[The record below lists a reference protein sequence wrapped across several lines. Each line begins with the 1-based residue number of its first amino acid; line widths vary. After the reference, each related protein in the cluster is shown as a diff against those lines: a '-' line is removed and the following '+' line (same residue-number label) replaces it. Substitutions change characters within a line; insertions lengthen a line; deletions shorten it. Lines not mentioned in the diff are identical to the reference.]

1 MIMRFYHEPREDIR
15 RYNDPTLSETAAVF
29 ESSDGAPPSHRHISV
44 YPKKGDIQRID
55 YDSMHCDPMAYV
67 LIWPYGEPGCFN
79 PVLSAG
85 KLTQQLIVD
94 YYCRIE
100 GDRLKYIR
108 NQQSKLRVD
117 TYSGL
122 ADALRATAN
131 EANVRVGKLVV
142 LPSSFIGSPRN
153 MVQNYQDAMAIVR
166 KFGKPDLFITFT
178 CNASWPEITTSIHS
192 YETANNRPD
201 IVVRV
206 FHAKVEHLLKIIKT
220 KKIFGDV
227 KTYIYTIEF
236 QKRGLPHV
244 HLLVGLED
252 HCKVRNVQDI
262 DRVVSAEIPDPNHD
276 STLYNLVKK
285 HNIHGPC
292 GSLNLNNVCMENG
305 KCKKEFPKQFS
316 SVTKENY
323 NGYPVYMRR
332 DNGQTISKTVNGK
345 CIDIDNRYVVP
356 YNPFLLKYFE
366 AHINVEICASVH
378 SVKYL
383 QKYIY
388 KGHDC
393 ANLQVTVD
401 QTSVNHDEVTTYLNT
416 RYVGSC
422 EAAYRIFS
430 YNMHEQ
436 SHTIV
441 RLAVHLPDQQ
451 QVYFTN
457 DNAAEALMHAELKST
472 TLIGWLNLNNH
483 KQTKSPYSYPETPM
497 HYVWNGKQWKKR
509 VKYQPVIGRMYHV
522 SPSDSERYYLRLLLL
537 HVIGAKSFEDIR
549 TYNGITFP
557 TFKEAAK
564 HRNLLSDD

>member
-1 MIMRFYHEPREDIR
+1 MREYVCFRMAIKG
-15 RYNDPTLSETAAVF
+15 T
-29 ESSDGAPPSHRHISV
+29 PPCGS
-44 YPKKGDIQRID
+44 
-55 YDSMHCDPMAYV
+55 
-67 LIWPYGEPGCFN
+67 FN

-252 HCKVRNVQDI
+252 HCKFRDVQDI

-332 DNGQTISKTVNGK
+332 DNGRTISKTVNGK

-383 QKYIY
+383 HKYIY

-483 KQTKSPYSYPETPM
+483 KQT
-497 HYVWNGKQWKKR
+497 
-509 VKYQPVIGRMYHV
+509 
-522 SPSDSERYYLRLLLL
+522 
-537 HVIGAKSFEDIR
+537 
-549 TYNGITFP
+549 
-557 TFKEAAK
+557 
-564 HRNLLSDD
+564 